1 MQIHSRGVYWLEFFP
16 KLPSYSAFNRRINR
30 LGSAFSVLA
39 ELYQSQYPEEV
50 FHHKHFQTY
59 CDYKLYNIYKVLK
72 TIVMS
77 SPFDLRANKQ

>member
-1 MQIHSRGVYWLEFFP
+1 MNIIVEL
-16 KLPSYSAFNRRINR
+16 KLCIPPLI
-30 LGSAFSVLA
+30 FSNLLLITFVLKIY
-39 ELYQSQYPEEV
+39 LFQP
-50 FHHKHFQTY
+50 KHFQTY

>member
-1 MQIHSRGVYWLEFFP
+1 MH
-16 KLPSYSAFNRRINR
+16 PSLDIFKSFVNNICSKDDN
-30 LGSAFSVLA
+30 L
-39 ELYQSQYPEEV
+39 

-59 CDYKLYNIYKVLK
+59 CDYKLYIIYKVLK

>member
-1 MQIHSRGVYWLEFFP
+1 MNIIVEL
-16 KLPSYSAFNRRINR
+16 KLCIPPLI
-30 LGSAFSVLA
+30 FSNLLLITFVLKIY
-39 ELYQSQYPEEV
+39 L

>member
-1 MQIHSRGVYWLEFFP
+1 MNIIVEL
-16 KLPSYSAFNRRINR
+16 KLCIPPLI
-30 LGSAFSVLA
+30 FSNLLLITFVLKIY
-39 ELYQSQYPEEV
+39 L
-50 FHHKHFQTY
+50 FHHKHFQTD

>member
-1 MQIHSRGVYWLEFFP
+1 MNIIVEL
-16 KLPSYSAFNRRINR
+16 KLCIPPLI
-30 LGSAFSVLA
+30 FSNLLLITFVLKMIY
-39 ELYQSQYPEEV
+39 L

-72 TIVMS
+72 TIGMS